1 MHRQT
6 DRGKNPKLCWEYN
19 KLQLYGEVN
28 ARFIKIKHPTQFWL
42 YCLLFV
48 LMTTT
53 LQWRRARSGSHGIAI
68 YPLIKTNQT
77 KQIAYYNT
85 NHRKLKKDNLIWF
98 IILLLLPIQSEAK
111 QWAYESLC
119 SPTEFDSR

>member
-1 MHRQT
+1 
-6 DRGKNPKLCWEYN
+6 
-19 KLQLYGEVN
+19 
-28 ARFIKIKHPTQFWL
+28 
-42 YCLLFV
+42 
-48 LMTTT
+48 MTTT

-98 IILLLLPIQSEAK
+98 IILLLLPILRPNNGPMGHRAHLQTLIQGSN
-111 QWAYESLC
+111 C
-119 SPTEFDSR
+119 